1 MRSGLDEAKVQE
13 HEGEM
18 LDRRLFA
25 ALVMAVLTAAAIP
38 LAVAHSVEE
47 LGQELRDREKYFQP
61 IDKEAPDF
69 ALEDA
74 EGRIVGLEDFRGK
87 VVVLH
92 FIYASCPDACPLH
105 ADLIARV
112 QEMVNQTPTREQV
125 QFISVTTDPEND
137 TPDVLRD
144 YGPAHGLDP
153 SNWVFL
159 TGGPD
164 RPEDTTRKLVESFG
178 HRFGKAE
185 EGYQVHSVV
194 THVIGP
200 DGRWRANFHGLEF
213 EPTNLVTYI
222 NALANAHGSE
232 GHPEQS
238 WWDRILNLF

>member
-1 MRSGLDEAKVQE
+1 MIE
-13 HEGEM
+13 
-18 LDRRLFA
+18 RRLFG
-25 ALVMAVLTAAAIP
+25 ALVAAVLVAAASP
-38 LAVAHSVEE
+38 SGLAHSVDE
-47 LGQELRDREKYFQP
+47 LGQQLWDREKYFQP
-61 IDKEAPDF
+61 LDKEPPEF

-74 EGRIVGLEDFRGK
+74 DGRAFSLDALRGK

-105 ADLIARV
+105 ADLIGRV
-112 QEMVNQTPTREQV
+112 QEMVNQTPTRDQV
-125 QFISVTTDPEND
+125 QFLSITTDFEND
-137 TPDVLRD
+137 TPDILRD

-159 TGGPD
+159 TSGPD
-164 RPEDTTRKLVESFG
+164 RPEDTTRKLAERFG
-178 HRFGKAE
+178 HGFTKAE
-185 EGYQVHSVV
+185 DGYQVHSVV

-222 NALANAHGSE
+222 NALANEHGTE

-238 WWDRILNLF
+238 WWDRIPSLF